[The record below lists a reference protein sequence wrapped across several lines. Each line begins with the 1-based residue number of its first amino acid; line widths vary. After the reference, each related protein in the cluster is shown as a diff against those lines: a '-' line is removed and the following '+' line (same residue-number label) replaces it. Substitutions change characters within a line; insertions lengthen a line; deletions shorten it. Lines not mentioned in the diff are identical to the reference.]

1 MQIHYYFTIF
11 PMEGL
16 VASQLDPDDFGS
28 YMATGSK
35 KGSSERLIFCELA
48 KEFGSDFDWNY
59 AHENCIEHPN
69 GDPKNSLYL
78 SIYRVLEYIPLEA
91 MGNLFLTN
99 TDGRTLKLERQEY
112 REPETVQQ
120 FFVYKELCPVT
131 PIVVSSLPPKEF
143 AVDMTTPK
151 TMTYVPKLVF
161 ADLKII
167 DFKNPDET
175 GNIGKIYERKTEHL
189 KDCVYSVT
197 EVRDKVSKV
206 FDRSQLESFSFQ
218 TIREGIYMSDGSTIL
233 EYPMKTIEELRE
245 HHYDWAR
252 SAMII

>member
-16 VASQLDPDDFGS
+16 VASQLEPEHFGS

-35 KGSSERLIFCELA
+35 KGSSERLIFCELT
-48 KEFGSDFDWNY
+48 KEFGSDFDWEY
-59 AHENCIEHPN
+59 AHENCVEHPN

-78 SIYRVLEYIPLEA
+78 SIYRVLEHIPFDAL
-91 MGNLFLTN
+91 GPIFLTN
-99 TDGRTLKLERQEY
+99 TDGRTLTLEQREY
-112 REPETVQQ
+112 TGSGDANT
-120 FFVYKELCPVT
+120 FYVYKELCPVS
-131 PIVVSSLPPKEF
+131 PIVVSSLPPKDF
-143 AVDMTTPK
+143 AADMTTPK
-151 TMTYVPKLVF
+151 TMTYVPKIVF
-161 ADLKII
+161 ADLKTI

-197 EVRDKVSKV
+197 EVRDKVNKI

-218 TIREGIYMSDGSTIL
+218 TIRNGIYIGDEDHIL
-233 EYPMKTIEELRE
+233 EYPMKTIDELRE

>member
-1 MQIHYYFTIF
+1 MQIHYYFTVF
-11 PMEGL
+11 PMEAL
-16 VASQLDPDDFGS
+16 IASQLPPEHFGS

-35 KGSSERLIFCELA
+35 KGSSERLIFCELTN
-48 KEFGSDFDWNY
+48 EFGNDFNWEH
-59 AHENCIEHPN
+59 AHKNCVEHPN

-78 SIYRVLEYIPLEA
+78 AVYRVLEHIPFEA
-91 MGNLFLTN
+91 FGPLFLTN
-99 TDGRTLKLERQEY
+99 ADGRTLVLEQRGHQETGTEEKFY
-112 REPETVQQ
+112 
-120 FFVYKELCPVT
+120 VYKELCPVT
-131 PIVVSSLPPKEF
+131 PIVVSSLSPKNF
-143 AVDMTTPK
+143 ADFMTTPE

-161 ADLKII
+161 ADLKTI

-189 KDCVYSVT
+189 KQCVYSVT
-197 EVRDKVSKV
+197 EVRDKVNKI

-218 TIREGIYMSDGSTIL
+218 TIRNGIYIGDGDHIL
-233 EYPMKTIEELRE
+233 EYPMKTIEELKE